1 MHAMKKW
8 TAPLWLAMGLAAAWV
23 LIERLQTVDFAE
35 VRAQLLSL
43 PPQVMLAGLALSAV
57 IYALVAFYEGVAAH
71 MVTGRRM
78 MALAARNAL
87 IANPLSRA
95 VGVPMV
101 SGAALRY
108 RLYAEEKLTAV
119 QIAAM
124 MALTSM
130 PYFFSVGWMVD
141 ISLLLNAEQAA
152 RTLRLSV
159 PVILTLGAAGLAKDF
174 IWLAVLALRRQ
185 PLRAFGREL
194 RLPTLAQGGVQL
206 AVGITQLCCM
216 TGILYL
222 FMPSSLDMSWP
233 AFIAVYCIAFIAGQ
247 LSNVPAG
254 LGVLEAALML
264 MLPQVP
270 PAQLLGAVLA
280 YRAMFELLPMLL
292 AALMLLV
299 FESTHPAGMIRQ
311 RLAQRR
317 LP

>member
-1 MHAMKKW
+1 MKKW
-8 TAPLWLAMGLAAAWV
+8 TAPIWLAMGLTAIWV
-23 LIERLQTVDFAE
+23 LSERLQAVDLAE
-35 VRAQLLSL
+35 VWEQLVSL
-43 PPQVMLAGLALSAV
+43 PPSVMLAGLGLSAV

-71 MVTGRRM
+71 MATGRRM
-78 MALAARNAL
+78 TALAARNAL

-95 VGVPMV
+95 IGVPML

-108 RLYAEEKLTAV
+108 RLYAEQSVSAK

-141 ISLLLNAEQAA
+141 ISLLLNAEQAS

-159 PVILTLGAAGLAKDF
+159 PMVLTLGAVGLLKDF
-174 IWLAVLALRRQ
+174 IWLAVLALRRK
-185 PLRAFGREL
+185 PLQIFGRQL
-194 RLPTLAQGGVQL
+194 QLPTLAQGGVQL
-206 AVGITQLCCM
+206 AVGMTQLCCM
-216 TGILYL
+216 TGILYI
-222 FMPSSLDMSWP
+222 FMPPQLDMSWP

-280 YRAMFELLPMLL
+280 YRAVFEVLPMLL

-299 FESTHPAGMIRQ
+299 FESTHPAGVLRQ
-311 RLAQRR
+311 RWTQRR
-317 LP
+317 EP